1 MDHFGRSTSN
11 KGVNLKKYYR
21 VLIVVFFFLVL
32 IGLTISNHKKSEQLK
47 RAKSTT
53 EYIQKDTNVFE
64 PYENGGKL
72 DNKITDSDGND
83 ITPAPQD

>member
-1 MDHFGRSTSN
+1 MN
-11 KGVNLKKYYR
+11 WLKKYYH
-21 VLIVVFFFLVL
+21 VLIVVFFFLAL

>member
-1 MDHFGRSTSN
+1 MN
-11 KGVNLKKYYR
+11 WLKKYYR

-53 EYIQKDTNVFE
+53 EYIQKATNVFE

>member
-1 MDHFGRSTSN
+1 MN
-11 KGVNLKKYYR
+11 WLKKYYR
-21 VLIVVFFFLVL
+21 VLIVMFFFLAL

-72 DNKITDSDGND
+72 DNKITDFDGND

>member
-1 MDHFGRSTSN
+1 MN
-11 KGVNLKKYYR
+11 WVKKYYR

>member
-1 MDHFGRSTSN
+1 MVQKKNNDDFI
-11 KGVNLKKYYR
+11 GV
-21 VLIVVFFFLVL
+21 I
-32 IGLTISNHKKSEQLK
+32 K

>member
-1 MDHFGRSTSN
+1 MDG
-11 KGVNLKKYYR
+11 LKKNYR
-21 VLIVVFFFLVL
+21 ILILALFFLTL
-32 IGLTISNHKKSEQLK
+32 FGLTILNHKKSQQLK
-47 RAKSTT
+47 KAKSTT
-53 EYIQKDTNVFE
+53 EYIQKDTNEFE

>member
-1 MDHFGRSTSN
+1 MN
-11 KGVNLKKYYR
+11 WLKKYYR

-53 EYIQKDTNVFE
+53 EYIQKVTNVFE

>member
-1 MDHFGRSTSN
+1 MN
-11 KGVNLKKYYR
+11 WLKKYYR
-21 VLIVVFFFLVL
+21 VLIVVFFFLAL

-64 PYENGGKL
+64 PYENGEKL